1 MATRKCPPW
10 LLFVFWAR
18 RHEVK
23 VCKQKAAG
31 RDAGRGLC
39 GTLPMILTH
48 FRDMWILVCGV
59 SSALLQLLVATLAL
73 DFFWDMRENKR
84 EKACA
89 FPDSSLLSCSK
100 VGTYRTRCPLIR
112 ICRSE
117 PSMLLHGIP
126 PLCTIIWSLDLTLQ
140 GSPGTSRKH
149 GVWVNPH
156 FHRILI
162 LHTNS
167 LGRKMQCNWNH
178 FGFPS
183 PAGHRE
189 TYLLLK
195 TLLVVVRLYHSLSL

>member
-23 VCKQKAAG
+23 VCKQKAVG
-31 RDAGRGLC
+31 RDAGRGFVAPC
-39 GTLPMILTH
+39 PWYWPTSGTRGFWCVGL
-48 FRDMWILVCGV
+48 
-59 SSALLQLLVATLAL
+59 SSALLQLSVAAL
-73 DFFWDMRENKR
+73 DFWDLRESKR
-84 EKACA
+84 AKARA

-100 VGTYRTRCPLIR
+100 VVTCRTQCPLMR
-112 ICRSE
+112 ICRSV
-117 PSMLLHGIP
+117 PWMLLHGIP
-126 PLCTIIWSLDLTLQ
+126 PLCTITISPNLTLQ
-140 GSPGTSRKH
+140 ESPGTSSKH
-149 GVWVNPH
+149 GGWVNPH

-183 PAGHRE
+183 PALHRE